1 MNSIR
6 SDLANLHQKI
16 IHVLSQKEEK
26 GFRITEDLSTEFEA
40 RPAQL
45 YPILHGMEEKGLLKS
60 RWKADELGKR
70 RKFYSL
76 STKVYRSGLPTIGL
90 VLSLAFRTLFN
101 GNLLHIES
109 LCIFIQ
115 IHRTIRYGKDI

>member
-6 SDLANLHQKI
+6 SDLESLHKKI
-16 IHVLSQKEEK
+16 IQLLNQKEEK
-26 GFRITEDLSTEFEA
+26 GFQITENLSTEFQT

-45 YPILHGMEEKGLLKS
+45 YPVLHNMEEKGLLKS
-60 RWKADELGKR
+60 RWKTDEWGKK

-76 STKVYRSGLPTIGL
+76 SSNAIRSGLPTIGFAFT
-90 VLSLAFRTLFN
+90 LALRTLFN

-115 IHRTIRYGKDI
+115 IHRTIRYGQDI